1 MSGMNYSELKSIL
14 GKKYVSSRL
23 ESNFDFITAADKGV
37 NSQVISNFRK
47 YFNLSLEVTS
57 EMLNI
62 SEPTIYRWLKNN
74 KNLDRNSSIKI
85 MEVTSLF
92 LYGIDVFGKKDKF
105 FSWLN
110 LPNIAIGGMVPNSL
124 IGLPEGVSKVRDLLG
139 RIEHGIFS

>member
-1 MSGMNYSELKSIL
+1 MSGMNYKDLKSIL
-14 GKKYVSSRL
+14 GSKYVNIAI

-37 NSQVISNFRK
+37 NSHVISNFRK

-62 SEPTIYRWLKNN
+62 SEPTIYRWLKSD

-92 LYGIDVFGKKDKF
+92 LYGIEVFGNKDKLF
-105 FSWLN
+105 NWLK
-110 LPNIAIGGMVPNSL
+110 LPNIALGGMSPISL
-124 IGLPEGVSKVRDLLG
+124 IGLPEGISKVRDLLG

>member
-1 MSGMNYSELKSIL
+1 MSGMNYKDLKSIL
-14 GKKYVSSRL
+14 GTKHISSTL

-62 SEPTIYRWLKNN
+62 SEPTIYRWLKSE

-92 LYGIDVFGKKDKF
+92 LYGIDVFGNKDKLF
-105 FSWLN
+105 NWLR
-110 LPNIAIGGMVPNSL
+110 LPNIALGGLAPISL
-124 IGLPEGVSKVRDLLG
+124 IGLPEGISKVRDLLG

>member
-23 ESNFDFITAADKGV
+23 ESNFDFITAAEKGI
-37 NSQVISNFRK
+37 NSHVISNFRK

-57 EMLNI
+57 KMLNI

-110 LPNIAIGGMVPNSL
+110 LPNIAIGGMAPISL

>member
-110 LPNIAIGGMVPNSL
+110 LPNIAIGGMAPISL